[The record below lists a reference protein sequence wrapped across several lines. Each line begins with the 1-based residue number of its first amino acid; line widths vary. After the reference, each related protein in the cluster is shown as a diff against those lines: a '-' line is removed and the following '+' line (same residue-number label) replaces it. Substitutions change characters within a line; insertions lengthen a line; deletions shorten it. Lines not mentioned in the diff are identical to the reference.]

1 MYFVYIMVNRK
12 NGTDYT
18 GVTNDLVRRTYEH
31 REGLAPGFTK
41 TNGCKRL
48 VWYETHDDIS
58 EAILREKRIKR
69 WLRSWKVALIEERN
83 PDWNDLWWEITGQ
96 RE

>member
-1 MYFVYIMVNRK
+1 MVNRK

-69 WLRSWKVALIEERN
+69 WLRAWKVRLIEEQN

>member
-69 WLRSWKVALIEERN
+69 WLRAWKVRLIEEQN